1 MSLEEAAGYFHQ
13 MLLGA
18 VVNLELFA
26 LSILLTMVAGTAIG
40 IATVISRSWLVQGL
54 WRVYASFVMGVP
66 SLLIIFLIYYGGS
79 ITLEALWGRAWNFE
93 ITPFAA
99 GVAALTFVY
108 SAYVAELVRGARRNL
123 PQGQLEACEA
133 LAIGPARAWGHV
145 ILPQM
150 LRLAL
155 PGLVNLCVV
164 VLKDTS
170 LVSLAGLSDLVGKAK
185 IAAGATKEP
194 FGFFIGAALLFVLF
208 TTSLLPLARRLEVH
222 LGRGYAGS
230 RS

>member
-1 MSLEEAAGYFHQ
+1 MSPAEASGYFQQ
-13 MLLGA
+13 MLRGA

-26 LSILLTMVAGTAIG
+26 VSVVLIVVVGTLIG
-40 IATVISRSWLVQGL
+40 IATESRRWWVQGL
-54 WRVYASFVMGVP
+54 WRLYASFVMGVP

-79 ITLEALWGRAWNFE
+79 VALAAIWGPTGSFE
-93 ITPFAA
+93 ITPVAA

-108 SAYVAELVRGARRNL
+108 SAYVAELVRGARRNVPL
-123 PQGQLEACEA
+123 GQFEACEA
-133 LAIGPARAWGHV
+133 LAIGSTGAWRYV

-155 PGLVNLCVV
+155 PGLVNLSVV

-170 LVSLAGLSDLVGKAK
+170 LVSLAGLSDLVGTAK

-208 TTSLLPLARRLEVH
+208 TTSLLPLAQRLEVR
-222 LGRGYAGS
+222 LGRGYAQS
-230 RS
+230 RP